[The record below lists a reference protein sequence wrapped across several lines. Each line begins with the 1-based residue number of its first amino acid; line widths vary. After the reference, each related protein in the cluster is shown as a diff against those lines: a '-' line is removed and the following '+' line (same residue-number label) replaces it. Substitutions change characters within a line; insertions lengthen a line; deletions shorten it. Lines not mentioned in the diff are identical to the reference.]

1 MLTLLYRFYVDSVD
15 RVVTDDRRHYINETD
30 RLHENITLLNLY
42 MKLSDLQDKGLN
54 KNMDCFKIM
63 V

>member
-42 MKLSDLQDKGLN
+42 MKLSDLQDKEL
-54 KNMDCFKIM
+54 K
-63 V
+63 

>member
-15 RVVTDDRRHYINETD
+15 SVVTGDGRHYIDETD

-42 MKLSDLQDKGLN
+42 MKLSDLQDKGL
-54 KNMDCFKIM
+54 K
-63 V
+63 